1 MVAGARTAIGL
12 DITRNHITAVAVD
25 LRGPSLPASAC
36 GADSSA
42 RTPTTGR
49 LGAVVEQIIQEAGLR
64 AEHIQGVGI
73 GLPAL
78 IAGDNQSVFYGKI
91 LEITGV
97 TGAEFARYI
106 PYPTALF
113 NDANAAGFAELWINR
128 NLSNAFYVML
138 SNNIGGSVVINNQ
151 IYSGEHLHS
160 GEIGHLDHRTR
171 WKALLLR

>member
-1 MVAGARTAIGL
+1 MGCAVFDGRTGQK
-12 DITRNHITAVAVD
+12 V
-25 LRGPSLPASAC
+25 PASAKLGYYRIIKRVRI
-36 GADSSA
+36 GAEICAAKKMCIRDSY
-42 RTPTTGR
+42 RR

-128 NLSNAFYVML
+128 NLSNC
-138 SNNIGGSVVINNQ
+138 
-151 IYSGEHLHS
+151 
-160 GEIGHLDHRTR
+160 
-171 WKALLLR
+171 LLYTSRCV